1 MAFHFVYGLRLSA
14 NIAIPGL
21 PILSSLDGL
30 AEVQIRLKETTPR
43 ETSTVSSSEIFYV
56 SRTKDATNDA
66 PDLWAAQVA
75 DGGYFV
81 LQYSDGTR
89 FTVERSGKEVFADW
103 PDRFTVED
111 ISPYL
116 LGPILGFI
124 LRLRGTIPLHAS
136 AVSIAGHAI
145 ALMGPAGA
153 GKSTTAGGFARRGY
167 RVISDDVVALRGDG
181 AEFFIPP
188 GYPRVNLWAESVQA
202 LFGASD
208 SMPFI
213 SPDWDKQFMPLDQET
228 QFESS
233 PMPLGAIYVLQ
244 TREAGLAAPVL
255 GNLRGPEAFLALLG
269 NTYMN
274 YIPDP
279 EMRRLEFAVLHRVLG
294 HVPIRTIRAATDSS
308 MLFNLC
314 ETIAADAKA
323 LCSSISRKNSQ
334 PRQIENCLGVRD
346 PA

>member
-1 MAFHFVYGLRLSA
+1 MVFHFAYGLRLSA

-21 PILSSLDGL
+21 PILSNLGGL
-30 AEVQIRLKETTPR
+30 AEVQIKLKETAPR

-56 SRTKDATNDA
+56 SRTKDAANGE
-66 PDLWAAQVA
+66 PDLWVAQA
-75 DGGYFV
+75 GHGGYFV

-89 FTVERSGKEVFADW
+89 FTVERSGKEVFANW

-124 LRLRGTIPLHAS
+124 LRLRGMFPLHAS
-136 AVSIAGHAI
+136 AVSVGGYAI
-145 ALMGPAGA
+145 ALMGSAGA

-167 RVISDDVVALRGDG
+167 RVISDDVVALKNDG
-181 AEFFIPP
+181 AEFLIPP

-202 LFGASD
+202 LFGD
-208 SMPFI
+208 SVSLPFI
-213 SPDWDKQFMPLDQET
+213 SPDWDKQFMPLDQDT

-233 PMPLGAIYVLQ
+233 SLPLGAIYVLQ
-244 TREAGLAAPVL
+244 RREAGLAGPVL

-279 EMRRLEFAVLHRVLG
+279 EMRRLEFETIHRVLA
-294 HVPIRTIRAATDSS
+294 HVPVRTIRAATDPS
-308 MLFNLC
+308 MLFDLC

-323 LCSSISRKNSQ
+323 LCLSVA
-334 PRQIENCLGVRD
+334 G
-346 PA
+346 

>member
-21 PILSSLDGL
+21 PILTSLDGL
-30 AEVQIRLKETTPR
+30 AEVQIRLKETAPR

-56 SRTKDATNDA
+56 SRTMDAANGV

-167 RVISDDVVALRGDG
+167 RVISDDVVALNDNG
-181 AEFFIPP
+181 AKFLIPP

-208 SMPFI
+208 SLPFI

-228 QFESS
+228 QFETGAL
-233 PMPLGAIYVLQ
+233 PLGAIYVLQ
-244 TREAGLAAPVL
+244 RREEGLAAPVL
-255 GNLRGPEAFLALLG
+255 GNLGGPEAFLALLG

-279 EMRRLEFAVLHRVLG
+279 QLRRLEFEVIQRVLG
-294 HVPIRTIRAATDSS
+294 HVPIRTIRAATDAS
-308 MLFNLC
+308 MLFDLC
-314 ETIAADAKA
+314 ETIGADAKE
-323 LCSSISRKNSQ
+323 LCSKILPKNSEAH
-334 PRQIENCLGVRD
+334 QIEKRLGVRE